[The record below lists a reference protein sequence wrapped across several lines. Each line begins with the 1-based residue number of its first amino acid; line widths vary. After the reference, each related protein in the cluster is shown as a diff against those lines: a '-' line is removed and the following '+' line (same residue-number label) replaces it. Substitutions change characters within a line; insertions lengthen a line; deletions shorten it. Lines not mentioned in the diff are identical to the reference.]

1 MSTETEES
9 TETTTEKTPSQADLF
24 SRALEENS
32 RKADARQAE
41 LLSEL
46 RSERRAAEVKPPSAT
61 NPERVYTADEVQAMV
76 DAGKLTQ
83 AAAIDYL
90 TEVKSQ
96 KAARASEERL
106 KTHLQEAV
114 AHNAYNA
121 KINAYAD
128 AIPALRDQAS
138 EEFKAVK
145 KIYDEL
151 IAEGEEPNA
160 KTELRAVQI
169 EYGRDPSK
177 HRKTEVVERTSE
189 RRTQE
194 SAGSRGSKSSAT
206 GVSSS
211 GVPKWLPANVA
222 AHYEKQIEK
231 GRYKGAKDPN
241 FIAEMK
247 IAEKK
252 YKAG

>member
-1 MSTETEES
+1 MTETEES

-24 SRALEENS
+24 SRALEESS

-41 LLSEL
+41 LLAEV
-46 RSERRAAEVKPPSAT
+46 RAERKAAEAKTVSAS
-61 NPERVYTADEVQAMV
+61 NPERIYTADEVQAMV
-76 DAGKLTQ
+76 DAQKISQ

-96 KAARASEERL
+96 KAAKASEERL
-106 KTHLQEAV
+106 QAQLKEAV
-114 AHNAYNA
+114 AHNAYNV

-128 AIPALRDQAS
+128 AIPELRDQSS
-138 EEFKAVK
+138 EAFKTVK
-145 KIYDEL
+145 KIYDDL
-151 IAEGEEPNA
+151 LAEGEEATP
-160 KTELRAVQI
+160 KTELRAIQI
-169 EYGRDPSK
+169 EYGRDPAK

-211 GVPKWLPANVA
+211 GVPKWLPPGIA

-252 YKAG
+252 YKQA